1 MYSLINNNISSCPC
15 RITANPQQASTPLIE
30 HQLKP
35 PTTVEQNIPATQE
48 PTKELYTEPS
58 IDTPPSTEPT
68 PGPPTVTEPTGPQPQ
83 LGATPNTFIPNGIPK
98 LDLHVAGSAQE
109 ERGEIDSSAYLANP
123 HVQGTELNPV
133 EDDIQRQN
141 SITSVESSVTVVA
154 AEPAQRD
161 GNDDAEIVA
170 NGIPLVATMRTSTS
184 RVSRAIT
191 ASQADPSIN
200 DYSRA
205 AECCAVSVSQTGHLD
220 TKHHWTEPGVEL
232 LLKSKSFHFDQL
244 QGAIDNIH
252 SSEHALTN
260 PPPSPD
266 SPPPPN
272 VPPPVFA
279 SRCPPYTSVDVSSTS
294 PPDSNT
300 ITQSDSA
307 SRESQE
313 DMSYR
318 DMEAVQPTDKLTPYE
333 VPAIPSEE
341 PQTHTNVNL
350 TSPSP
355 PTEPA
360 EHLMDA
366 VAVQDREENK
376 ATILKSDTLL
386 PTKNWSEK
394 VRNVK
399 IERSVQEIRCN
410 ADPHHHASQSS
421 LAAVS
426 VSQTGHLDTEHHR
439 TEPGVELLL
448 KSKSFHFDQLQG
460 AIDSRPPLET
470 APTRTSTDSQ
480 CSNPPLSVPT
490 NLIHT
495 DHSDSQEP
503 DNERIN

>member
-35 PTTVEQNIPATQE
+35 PTTVEQNISATQE

-109 ERGEIDSSAYLANP
+109 EGKEIDSSAYLANP
-123 HVQGTELNPV
+123 HDQGTDLNPV

-191 ASQADPSIN
+191 ASQADPNIN

-220 TKHHWTEPGVEL
+220 TEHHWTEPGIEL
-232 LLKSKSFHFDQL
+232 PLKSKF
-244 QGAIDNIH
+244 
-252 SSEHALTN
+252 
-260 PPPSPD
+260 
-266 SPPPPN
+266 
-272 VPPPVFA
+272 
-279 SRCPPYTSVDVSSTS
+279 
-294 PPDSNT
+294 
-300 ITQSDSA
+300 
-307 SRESQE
+307 
-313 DMSYR
+313 
-318 DMEAVQPTDKLTPYE
+318 
-333 VPAIPSEE
+333 
-341 PQTHTNVNL
+341 
-350 TSPSP
+350 
-355 PTEPA
+355 
-360 EHLMDA
+360 
-366 VAVQDREENK
+366 
-376 ATILKSDTLL
+376 
-386 PTKNWSEK
+386 
-394 VRNVK
+394 
-399 IERSVQEIRCN
+399 
-410 ADPHHHASQSS
+410 
-421 LAAVS
+421 
-426 VSQTGHLDTEHHR
+426 
-439 TEPGVELLL
+439 
-448 KSKSFHFDQLQG
+448 FHFDQLQG
-460 AIDSRPPLET
+460 AIDSRLPLET

-480 CSNPPLSVPT
+480 CSNPPLSVST